1 LIIILV
7 ISTINCISDIDECS
21 EGSHSCT
28 GPTNYC
34 TNKDGGYDCGC
45 SGDGY
50 KLDDE
55 GSTCVGKSLN
65 KFHSKA
71 RTYIAKQGNDL

>member
-7 ISTINCISDIDECS
+7 ISTINFISDIDECS

-28 GPTNYC
+28 GPAHYC
-34 TNKDGGYDCGC
+34 NNEIGSYACGC
-45 SGDGY
+45 SEGY
-50 KLDDE
+50 ELDDE